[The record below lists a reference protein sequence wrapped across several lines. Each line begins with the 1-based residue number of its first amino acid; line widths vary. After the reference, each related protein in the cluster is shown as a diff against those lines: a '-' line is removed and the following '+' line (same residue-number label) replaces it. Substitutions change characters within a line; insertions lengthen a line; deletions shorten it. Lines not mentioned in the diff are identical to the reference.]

1 MLTSD
6 SLKDPKIDASGL
18 GYFGFV
24 LTSTYFELELEC
36 VRLLMIHLPKQ
47 KARFSSD

>member
-24 LTSTYFELELEC
+24 LTSTYFELDFVC
-36 VRLLMIHLPKQ
+36 LLLKHLPKQ